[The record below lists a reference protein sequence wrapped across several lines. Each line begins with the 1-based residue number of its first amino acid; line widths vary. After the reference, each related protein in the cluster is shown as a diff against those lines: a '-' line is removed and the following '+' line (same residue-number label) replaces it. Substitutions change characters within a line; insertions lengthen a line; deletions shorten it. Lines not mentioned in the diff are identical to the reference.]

1 MTAPFPIDLAQ
12 ARGADTPRSPAL
24 VAWVDGVGAF
34 LLCFDDAISLGGL
47 AGRADVRIAADLAT
61 EHANVKRSGEG
72 YVVESTSPAL
82 VVSENSRR
90 AGGVSPPSASRA
102 ISLSSPSKSTN
113 RSALRGSGRVVVG
126 QTDLNNGDELL
137 LYREGGSGVRLRFCR
152 PNVLTS
158 TAVLTLAS
166 EHRTEPRFDGIVM
179 FAEACVLG
187 PNPDAHVRCKEWEES
202 VLLFRREGELWAK
215 SATPLSVGDKAATQ
229 LVRLHPGDYL
239 SAPGI
244 SFRLEAP

>member
-1 MTAPFPIDLAQ
+1 MSAPFPIETRDESATM
-12 ARGADTPRSPAL
+12 ARRV
-24 VAWVDGVGAF
+24 VAWIDGVGAF

-47 AGRADVRIAADLAT
+47 AGRADVRIAADLASD
-61 EHANVKRSGEG
+61 HATVKRSGEG
-72 YVVESTSPAL
+72 YVVESSAPAL
-82 VVSENSRR
+82 IASETTRR
-90 AGGVSPPSASRA
+90 AGGVSPPSTSRA
-102 ISLSSPSKSTN
+102 VSPPSSFKGTN
-113 RSALRGSGRVVVG
+113 RSALRGSGRVVDG

-187 PNPDAHVRCKEWEES
+187 PNTDAHIRCKESEES

-215 SATPLSVGDKAATQ
+215 SATPLSVGDKATTQ
-229 LVRLHPGDYL
+229 LLQLHPGDYV